1 MIDDLAIHKLA
12 RNRDDTLERIEEL
25 MEKYGELQGHLS
37 EELIYIRFIEE
48 LEELQE
54 LLTRV

>member
-12 RNRDDTLERIEEL
+12 RNRDNTLDLIDKFID
-25 MEKYGELQGHLS
+25 KYGEKQGTIS

-48 LEELQE
+48 LEALQE
-54 LLTRV
+54 QLTR